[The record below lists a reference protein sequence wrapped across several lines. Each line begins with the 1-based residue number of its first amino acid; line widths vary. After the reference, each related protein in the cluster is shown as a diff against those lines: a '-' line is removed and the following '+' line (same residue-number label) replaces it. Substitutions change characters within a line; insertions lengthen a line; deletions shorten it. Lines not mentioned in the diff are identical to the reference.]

1 MEHEHLL
8 PYAVN
13 CSTLLL
19 DLPPEA
25 RPAAA
30 AAAGFSWIE
39 LWWPFDRAVP
49 SSAELDA
56 FQRRV
61 EDAGVRVAC
70 ISLANRD
77 HSPASTSDLTL
88 DRDVSVLTEN
98 AACAAELGARLG
110 CHILNRRWPL
120 RIEGVDPEM
129 QDDRAVEAFGL
140 LAGVVRERNAL
151 LVLEPVSN
159 VSNYPIQRTVD
170 ALAMLERVAAES
182 GADNV
187 AMMADLYQLAYGGA
201 DVDADI
207 ATHGHRF
214 GHVQAADLPGRGQPG
229 SGTLPLGRWLAAL
242 EKGGYCGT
250 VGLEYYADKDAD
262 PFAWVPRDRRGD
274 FPRDH
279 SRS

>member
-1 MEHEHLL
+1 MEYEHLL

-19 DLPPEA
+19 DFPLEA

-30 AAAGFSWIE
+30 AAAGFGWIE

-77 HSPASTSDLTL
+77 HSPTSTSDLTL
-88 DRDVSVLTEN
+88 DRDISMLSDN

-120 RIEGVDPEM
+120 RIEGVNPEA
-129 QDDRAVEAFGL
+129 QDDRAVEAFGV
-140 LAGVVRERNAL
+140 LAGVVSERNAL
-151 LVLEPVSN
+151 LVLEPVSD
-159 VSNYPIQRTVD
+159 VSRYPIQRTVD
-170 ALAMLERVAAES
+170 ALGMLERVRAES
-182 GADNV
+182 GAGNV

-201 DVDADI
+201 NVDADI
-207 ATHGHRF
+207 ATHGHQF
-214 GHVQAADLPGRGQPG
+214 GYVQVADWPGRGQPG
-229 SGTLPLGRWLAAL
+229 SGTLPLGRWLTAL
-242 EKGGYCGT
+242 EKGGYRGA
-250 VGLEYYADKDAD
+250 VGLEYYSGQDAD
-262 PFAWVPRDRRGD
+262 PFAWVPRERRGD

-279 SRS
+279 S

>member
-19 DLPPEA
+19 DFPLEA

-30 AAAGFSWIE
+30 AAAGFGWIE

-49 SSAELDA
+49 LSTEVDA

-77 HSPASTSDLTL
+77 HSPSSTSDLTL
-88 DRDVSVLTEN
+88 DGDISILSDN

-110 CHILNRRWPL
+110 CSILNRRRPL
-120 RIEGVDPEM
+120 RIEGVDPET
-129 QDDRAVEAFGL
+129 QDDRAVEVFGV
-140 LAGVVRERNAL
+140 LAGVVRERDAL
-151 LVLEPVSN
+151 LVLEPTSDVSA
-159 VSNYPIQRTVD
+159 YPIRRTVD
-170 ALAMLERVAAES
+170 ALAMLDRVTAES

-207 ATHGHRF
+207 EAHGHRF
-214 GHVQAADLPGRGQPG
+214 GHVQVADLPGRGQPG
-229 SGTLPLGRWLAAL
+229 SGMLPLGRWLAAL
-242 EKGGYCGT
+242 EEGGYCGF
-250 VGLEYYADKDAD
+250 VGLEYFAGKDPD
-262 PFAWVPRDRRGD
+262 PFAWVTRERRGD

-279 SRS
+279 